1 MNEMQVFNNVEF
13 GQLRTITENGKT
25 IYCGV
30 DIARPLQYARPGEA
44 VMRHCKGTLK
54 RRILTNGGEQE
65 LIFITEG
72 DVYRLIARSKMPAA
86 ERFESWVF
94 DEVLPS
100 IHKTGGYITGQSIM
114 EKYSNPRELAKLLN
128 DYADAQDKN
137 AALEATI
144 EANKPK
150 VDFAEALLVCENC
163 NYIEELA
170 KLLCQIGMKT
180 GRNRLFEEMGEDGF
194 LCTRNGVKNMPT
206 QKCVESG
213 WLAIEKTVYE
223 KNGKKQMGYTT
234 KVTPK
239 GMQYF
244 MEYYRRKHGLE
255 PLLTI
260 NRRTVIEQRRAPRQ
274 LKAGHGMIGQ

>member
-1 MNEMQVFNNVEF
+1 MNEIMTFEHEQFGRIRTFEYNGLPWAIAADVCKAVE
-13 GQLRTITENGKT
+13 
-25 IYCGV
+25 
-30 DIARPLQYARPGEA
+30 
-44 VMRHCKGTLK
+44 
-54 RRILTNGGEQE
+54 LTNPTMALARLDDDEKAKFNLGLPGGETNCVNEYGIYE
-65 LIFITEG
+65 LVLASRKKEAKAFKRWI
-72 DVYRLIARSKMPAA
+72 KH
-86 ERFESWVF
+86 
-94 DEVLPS
+94 EVLPS
-100 IHKTGGYITGQSIM
+100 IRKTGGYITGQSIM
-114 EKYSNPRELAKLLN
+114 EKYANPRELAKLLN